1 MQHFISKVFNKL
13 FTADKWNIGY
23 VYQSVESL
31 IAHKQLNADIKWFK
45 EDTVD
50 YAADPFVVDVAGKTR
65 VYYEELNFWK
75 GKGELMMVDDLS
87 FGNKKKVTGVI
98 PEAIH
103 LSYPYM
109 INTVHGLYCIPETSE
124 AMEVALYKVDVDNPE
139 KLVKKKVLLKGKAF
153 VDSSIVFFQNKYW
166 LFTSVPGE
174 NTHLYVYHSDTL
186 DGDYKGH
193 QLNPIRVK
201 KEHCRAAGKLF
212 MFQSELY
219 RATQNPTH
227 KYGGSII
234 INKIELLNESSFH
247 ASPLFEIMPHKKY
260 SEGLHNIS
268 FTETMI
274 VVDGKR
280 KIISPFMPFKKLI
293 RKIKQNT

>member
-23 VYQSVESL
+23 VHQSMESL
-31 IAHKQLNADIKWFK
+31 IEKKHFNADINWFK
-45 EDTVD
+45 EDNVD
-50 YAADPFVVDVAGKTR
+50 YAADPFVVDVEGKTR

-75 GKGELMMVDDLS
+75 GRGELMVVDDFS
-87 FGNKKKVTGVI
+87 FGNKKKVTGVT

-109 INTVHGLYCIPETSE
+109 IRTAQGLYCIPETSE
-124 AMEVALYKVDVDNPE
+124 AFEVALYKVDEQNPE
-139 KLVKKKVLLKGKAF
+139 KLSKEKVLLKGKAF
-153 VDSSIVFFQNKYW
+153 VDSSIIFFQDKYW

-174 NTHLYVYHSDTL
+174 NTHLYAYYADTL
-186 DGDYKGH
+186 DGEYKAH

-212 MFQSELY
+212 LIQNELY
-219 RATQNPTH
+219 RATQNPTQ

-234 INKIELLNESSFH
+234 INKIELLNASSFS
-247 ASPLFEIMPHKKY
+247 ARAIFEILPDKKY

-268 FTETMI
+268 FTENVI
-274 VVDGKR
+274 VLDGKR
-280 KIISPFMPFKKLI
+280 RVISPLMPIKKLI